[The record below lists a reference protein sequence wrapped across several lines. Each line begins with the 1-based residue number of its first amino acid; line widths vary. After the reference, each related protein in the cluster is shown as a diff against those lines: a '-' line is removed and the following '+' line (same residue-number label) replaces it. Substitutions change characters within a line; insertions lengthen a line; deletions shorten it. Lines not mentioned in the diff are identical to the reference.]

1 MKKVTFFT
9 LLCMLFT
16 LAGCG
21 NGRPVYQSADE
32 YPVREGALDEMVYS
46 PSKTVFS
53 VWSPAA
59 DSVVLRLYAEGIGG
73 EALESHK
80 MKRKADG
87 TWECTLRGDKQGLFY
102 TFQVDSLQETPG
114 IFAKAVGVNGRRGA
128 VIDLHA
134 AQPEGWETDVRPAFA
149 GAQDAIVYEM
159 HHRDFSIH
167 PTSGITHKGKFLAL
181 TEEGTQ
187 VADGQG
193 MASGIAHLKEM
204 GVTHVQILPS
214 YDYGSIDETRLA
226 DNNYNW
232 GYDPVNY
239 NAPEGGYSTNP
250 YDPACRITEM
260 KAMIQALHKAG
271 IRVVMDVV
279 YNHTYDVE
287 HSNFHNTCPGY
298 FYRYTADGE
307 LGNASG
313 CGNETASERPM
324 MRKFIVESCRYWLT
338 EYHID
343 GFRFDLMGIHDIETM
358 RAVRAM
364 MDEIDNTLLLYGEGW
379 AAGAPLLPAEE
390 LAMKANMQALPGV
403 GAFCDDIRD
412 ALRGPFSDD
421 HKGAFLANTRES
433 GLEESIKFGIAGC
446 IAHPDI
452 DMSKVNY
459 SKTPWALQPTQSINY
474 VSCHDDMMLTDRLKA
489 SIRLQA
495 GELERLDKLAQTA
508 VLTSQGIPFL
518 WAGEEILRDKKGVH
532 NSYCSP
538 DSINAIDWSLKA
550 KNEDVFR
557 YYQGLIALRKAH
569 PAFRMGDAETVRR
582 HLHFTDIAD
591 GAGVVAFTIDGAAVG
606 DEWKTIVV
614 VLNANRYDVETSL
627 PAGEF
632 RVACADGQCPYAG
645 TETIQEIAVTA
656 AQSAQILY
664 RL

>member
-21 NGRPVYQSADE
+21 NGRPAYQSVDE

-80 MKRKADG
+80 MKRQADG
-87 TWECTLRGDKQGLFY
+87 TWKCTLRGNKQGLFY

-128 VIDLHA
+128 VIDLQA

-167 PTSGITHKGKFLAL
+167 TTSGITHKGKFLAL

-193 MASGIAHLKEM
+193 MASGIAHLKEL

-271 IRVVMDVV
+271 IRVVMDVI
-279 YNHTYDVE
+279 YSTHT
-287 HSNFHNTCPGY
+287 HSHCT
-298 FYRYTADGE
+298 
-307 LGNASG
+307 
-313 CGNETASERPM
+313 
-324 MRKFIVESCRYWLT
+324 I
-338 EYHID
+338 
-343 GFRFDLMGIHDIETM
+343 
-358 RAVRAM
+358 
-364 MDEIDNTLLLYGEGW
+364 
-379 AAGAPLLPAEE
+379 
-390 LAMKANMQALPGV
+390 
-403 GAFCDDIRD
+403 
-412 ALRGPFSDD
+412 
-421 HKGAFLANTRES
+421 
-433 GLEESIKFGIAGC
+433 IA
-446 IAHPDI
+446 
-452 DMSKVNY
+452 
-459 SKTPWALQPTQSINY
+459 
-474 VSCHDDMMLTDRLKA
+474 
-489 SIRLQA
+489 
-495 GELERLDKLAQTA
+495 
-508 VLTSQGIPFL
+508 
-518 WAGEEILRDKKGVH
+518 
-532 NSYCSP
+532 
-538 DSINAIDWSLKA
+538 
-550 KNEDVFR
+550 
-557 YYQGLIALRKAH
+557 
-569 PAFRMGDAETVRR
+569 
-582 HLHFTDIAD
+582 
-591 GAGVVAFTIDGAAVG
+591 
-606 DEWKTIVV
+606 
-614 VLNANRYDVETSL
+614 
-627 PAGEF
+627 
-632 RVACADGQCPYAG
+632 
-645 TETIQEIAVTA
+645 
-656 AQSAQILY
+656 
-664 RL
+664 